1 VLLSC
6 FSESAGKNPVP
17 TEEIDQAL
25 SRLEILSVDTASV
38 FSDELDTCPNK
49 LAPGIDIDGDQDI
62 IAPPRSSSP
71 APDEGFGSV
80 RRRHSLNNGA
90 PTSVRCDDGF
100 VCYIQLN
107 VCTSV
112 TVGLGKL
119 LYVSPFGTAT

>member
-62 IAPPRSSSP
+62 IALRVPPRRHRMK
-71 APDEGFGSV
+71 DSV
-80 RRRHSLNNGA
+80 PYGDVILLTMAHLLVFDVTMAS
-90 PTSVRCDDGF
+90 F
-100 VCYIQLN
+100 VIFN
-107 VCTSV
+107 
-112 TVGLGKL
+112 
-119 LYVSPFGTAT
+119 